1 MSGKID
7 PYIILERQWL
17 TSLRPKKPTR
27 FDPVFSTGEILE
39 RAHDGDSTA
48 LRLLDFNA
56 LYPSR
61 RHWHHAVRANF
72 GLECDDGCRPEIKR
86 TYNGDSLID
95 RIKAAYRLED
105 VVGRLTYLHGTGD
118 LLKGKCPL
126 HKEQKGEA
134 FAVRV
139 DAQKWHCFGACGTG
153 GDLVD
158 FVRACKERGIVWN
171 G

>member
-1 MSGKID
+1 MPAKID
-7 PYIILERQWL
+7 PDVLLERQWL
-17 TSLRPKKPTR
+17 TSLRAKKPTR
-27 FDPVFSTGEILE
+27 FDPVFSTGDILQH
-39 RAHDGDSTA
+39 AHNGDATA
-48 LRLLDFNA
+48 LRLLNFNA
-56 LYPSR
+56 AYPSR
-61 RHWHHAVRANF
+61 RHWHHEVRAAF
-72 GLECDDGCRPEIKR
+72 GLKCDDGCRPAVAR

-105 VVGRLTYLHGTGD
+105 VVGRLTYLHGSGD

-139 DAQKWHCFGACGTG
+139 DAQKWHCFGACNTG

-158 FVRACKERGIVWN
+158 FVRACKDRGLNWN